1 MPAIQPRPRFD
12 EISRKWL
19 DLAERRLA
27 HFIELYRS
35 GRWQRYYTEENLTVR
50 MRDAIRAVTIWRKL
64 AGQALPP
71 AADKNDLRP
80 AA

>member
-1 MPAIQPRPRFD
+1 MPATQDGPRLD

-27 HFIELYRS
+27 CIVALYRS
-35 GRWQRYYTEENLTVR
+35 GRWQHYYTKESLTVC
-50 MRDAIRAVTIWRKL
+50 MRDAIQAVTIWRRL
-64 AGQALPP
+64 AGQASAS